1 MELGLD
7 MARRLVLVADPD
19 PAAARKVKS
28 ALQGF
33 AFEVRQAATFQDA
46 VEASKQG
53 SPAALF
59 CALNLAGGTGYDLAL
74 TLRSAHPHMAILFLC
89 GGFDVLDPARARSS
103 GMDASLRRPLSP
115 EGIVGVLEQVLG
127 ALPQEEPIPE
137 PIPVEV
143 EPLPD
148 DPFGPV
154 DGAPAR
160 PRAPLSTTERVA
172 TFIPHDYESLPQVT
186 VDPSVVN
193 VAMERAILAV
203 LPEVL
208 EIVLEKALRDSNSM
222 RGLVSEAIQRA
233 VKEQLPAIAR
243 SVIHERM
250 AGDPVPRAPKG

>member
-1 MELGLD
+1 

-33 AFEVRQAATFQDA
+33 AFEVLRAATFQEA
-46 VEASKQG
+46 VEASRQG
-53 SPAALF
+53 APAALF
-59 CALNLAGGTGYDLAL
+59 CALNLPGGSGYDLSL
-74 TLRSAHPHMAILFLC
+74 TLRSSHPHMATVFLC
-89 GGFDVLDPARARSS
+89 GGFDVLDPARARAS
-103 GMDASLRRPLSP
+103 GMDGSLRRPLSQ
-115 EGIVGVLEQVLG
+115 EGIVGVLEQLLG
-127 ALPQEEPIPE
+127 ALPLEEPVAE
-137 PIPVEV
+137 PLPVEV
-143 EPLPD
+143 EPLPE

-154 DGAPAR
+154 EVPPVH
-160 PRAPLSTTERVA
+160 PRAPLSTSERVA

-186 VDPSVVN
+186 VDPN
-193 VAMERAILAV
+193 VINAAMERAILAV
-203 LPEVL
+203 LPEAL

-222 RGLVSEAIQRA
+222 RGLVSEAVQRA